1 MTAYFL
7 SIILILIARFLAG
20 VFAGL
25 LWVMM
30 VGYAT
35 KMVRDDKRDRA
46 TIIVILGVP
55 IALSMCIP
63 LGTSIGQLIGRLT
76 IRGTIHSHVLFFCI
90 LNLYI
95 HSTKENI
102 DNNR

>member
-1 MTAYFL
+1 M
-7 SIILILIARFLAG
+7 
-20 VFAGL
+20 
-25 LWVMM
+25 VMV

-46 TIIVILGVP
+46 IIIVILGVP

>member
-25 LWVMM
+25 LWLMV

-35 KMVRDDKRDRA
+35 KMVRDDKKDRA

-55 IALSMCIP
+55 LALLIGIP

-76 IRGTIHSHVLFFCI
+76 IRGTIHSHVLFFV
-90 LNLYI
+90 Y
-95 HSTKENI
+95 
-102 DNNR
+102 